1 MHEEMYFFMGL
12 TIGGLAV
19 YLFYLG
25 RIRELNEE
33 LDAVKRA
40 N

>member
-1 MHEEMYFFMGL
+1 MIDGWFFFVGL

-25 RIRELNEE
+25 RLRELGDE
-33 LDAVKRA
+33 LDAAKRA

>member
-1 MHEEMYFFMGL
+1 MTDPWFFLIGMPV
-12 TIGGLAV
+12 GGLAV

-25 RIRELNEE
+25 RLRELDEE
-33 LDAVKRA
+33 LATAKRA